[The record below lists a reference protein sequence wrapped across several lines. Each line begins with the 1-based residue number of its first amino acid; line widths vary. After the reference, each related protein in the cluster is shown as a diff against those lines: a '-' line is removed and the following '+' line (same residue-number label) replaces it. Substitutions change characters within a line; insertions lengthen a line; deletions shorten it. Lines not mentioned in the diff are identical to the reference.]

1 MSDDVAIID
10 LSPDDLRAVAGYAA
24 ACAGEALAIFEHA
37 RPGDV
42 RPRAAVEAALAFAGG
57 AARSKALRGAAWAAQ
72 AAAREAVDGAASQAA
87 RAALAAAGAGFLHP
101 LAKATQVK
109 HILGAGAHAAR
120 AVELATRNDA
130 AAGEAQVARM
140 RDLAPPRVVQVLR
153 RYPPAPAGGGR
164 VGELM
169 RRLDAALRLT

>member
-1 MSDDVAIID
+1 MPEDTVD

-24 ACAGEALAIFEHA
+24 ACAGTVLAIFETA

-57 AARSKALRGAAWAAQ
+57 AARSKALRGAAWAA
-72 AAAREAVDGAASQAA
+72 
-87 RAALAAAGAGFLHP
+87 
-101 LAKATQVK
+101 
-109 HILGAGAHAAR
+109 
-120 AVELATRNDA
+120 
-130 AAGEAQVARM
+130 
-140 RDLAPPRVVQVLR
+140 
-153 RYPPAPAGGGR
+153 PAGGGR